1 MPHEGVSQHFEIG
14 LDLAL
19 SLLAAVRAAAVET
32 GIAVAAVVA
41 DRAGNVVASVR
52 MEGAA
57 LGAITLALDK
67 AYTAALW
74 QTPTGEFMA
83 TTQPGGDDW
92 AFNTT
97 TGGRMVVYAG
107 GLPAFVDG
115 GLVGALGVSGG
126 TGEQDERCAR
136 AALVAAGLD

>member
-19 SLLAAVRAAAVET
+19 SLLAAVRAAAVEA
-32 GIAVAAVVA
+32 GIAVAGVVA

-57 LGAITLALDK
+57 LGAMTLALDK

-115 GLVGALGVSGG
+115 GLVGSLGVSGG
-126 TGEQDERCAR
+126 TAEQDERCAR
-136 AALVAAGLD
+136 AALDAAGLD

>member
-57 LGAITLALDK
+57 LGAMTLALDK

>member
-1 MPHEGVSQHFEIG
+1 
-14 LDLAL
+14 
-19 SLLAAVRAAAVET
+19 VET

-57 LGAITLALDK
+57 LGAMTLALDK

>member
-19 SLLAAVRAAAVET
+19 SLLAAVRAAAVEA
-32 GIAVAAVVA
+32 GIAVAGVVA

-57 LGAITLALDK
+57 LGAMTLALDK

-126 TGEQDERCAR
+126 TAEQDERCAR
-136 AALVAAGLD
+136 AALDAAGLD